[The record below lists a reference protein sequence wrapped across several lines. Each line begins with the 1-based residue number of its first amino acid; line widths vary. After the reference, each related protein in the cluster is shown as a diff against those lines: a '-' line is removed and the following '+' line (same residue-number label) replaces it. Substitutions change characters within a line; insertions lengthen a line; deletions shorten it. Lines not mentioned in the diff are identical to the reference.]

1 MRVEIELN
9 KVIKDEYNI
18 LKHTDFDGT
27 ISIVL
32 KPKKRN
38 CKACGK
44 QFQSN
49 GCEVL
54 YWKGNNNEDL
64 FGYFCKKH
72 FVEAKVLLKDL
83 RK

>member
-1 MRVEIELN
+1 MQLDLQVN
-9 KVIKDEYNI
+9 K
-18 LKHTDFDGT
+18 TDYKISKTTNYDGT

-32 KPKKRN
+32 TPKKRN

-44 QFQSN
+44 HFQSN
-49 GCEVL
+49 GNEVI
-54 YWKGNNNEDL
+54 YWKGKNNEDL

>member
-1 MRVEIELN
+1 MQLDLQVN
-9 KVIKDEYNI
+9 KNDYKISKVVKY
-18 LKHTDFDGT
+18 DGS
-27 ISIVL
+27 ISFTL
-32 KPKKRN
+32 TPKKRN

-49 GCEVL
+49 GKEVL
-54 YWKGNNNEDL
+54 FWKGKNNEDL

-72 FVEAKVLLKDL
+72 FVEANVLLKDL

>member
-1 MRVEIELN
+1 MQLDLQVNESDY
-9 KVIKDEYNI
+9 KIKRTINY
-18 LKHTDFDGT
+18 DGS

-32 KPKKRN
+32 KPRKRN

-49 GCEVL
+49 GSEVI
-54 YWKGNNNEDL
+54 YYKGNNNESL

-72 FVEAKVLLKDL
+72 FIEAKELLKDL
-83 RK
+83 R